1 MVRLSNLPVCLQWAE
16 LLCDFLAQKI
26 VILRVWLLHPTLNSG
41 GKDPVLWSNTQPSV
55 CLRNTLGGAYVTHGS
70 HRWQSPVFY
79 HVWLV
84 FSAKGNQGPEG
95 LHVFTRSAYRWHFN
109 SMTWYSL
116 EMCWGVRRHWWRNLL
131 LSIIST
137 TCSTVYSSCCL
148 NLPYFSDRKTHLG
161 FRGGK

>member
-1 MVRLSNLPVCLQWAE
+1 MKSVLPAGFVGMVRLSNLPVCLQWAE

-95 LHVFTRSAYRWHFN
+95 LHVFTRSAYRWRLN
-109 SMTWYSL
+109 SMTWYRL
-116 EMCWGVRRHWWRNLL
+116 EMCWGGKKTLMEKLVTFYHFSHLQHSVFLL
-131 LSIIST
+131 
-137 TCSTVYSSCCL
+137 
-148 NLPYFSDRKTHLG
+148 P
-161 FRGGK
+161 